1 VKLLFFDD
9 YKLGVV
15 SGDNVVDVSDVV
27 KDVPRIHPQDLLRG
41 VIERFAE
48 FKPQLEA
55 AARQGQ
61 GVPLSQVRIQPPVPK
76 PTNVVCMSA
85 NYQEFGTWSPPPV
98 IDCFRKS
105 PLGLTGDGGTMV
117 LFDVPAQI
125 FEGEA
130 ELALVIGKWASNVS
144 EADAMSYVFG
154 YMNFIDG
161 SARFAREMSQN
172 TYYKMKARDTYTI
185 MGPYLVTA
193 DEVADPM
200 NLQVR
205 QWNNGE
211 LKQDYNT
218 SDMAYNI
225 SQCIAYITSVHPM
238 EAGDVIAFGTNH
250 RGLHAYQDGDKIEQE
265 IDGLGRLHINIRDDL
280 KRRWPRETRG
290 ERLARGLGGPYIGN
304 TPDQESGKY
313 APPKETATPA

>member
-9 YKLGVV
+9 FKLGVV
-15 SGDNVVDVSDVV
+15 NGATVVDVTDVV
-27 KDVPRIHPQDLLRG
+27 QDVPRIHPQDLLRG

-48 FKPQLEA
+48 FKPRLEVA
-55 AARQGQ
+55 AQQGA
-61 GVPLSQVRIQPPVPK
+61 GIPLAQVRIRPPVPK

-85 NYQEFGTWSPPPV
+85 NFTEFGTWSPPPV

-105 PLGLTGDGGTMV
+105 PLGLTGDGDTMV
-117 LFDVPAQI
+117 LPDVPAII

-130 ELALVIGKWASNVS
+130 ELAAIIGRWASDVG

-161 SARFAREMSQN
+161 SARFAPGTTQN
-172 TYYKMKARDTYTI
+172 TYYRMKARDTYTI

-225 SQCIAYITSVHPM
+225 AQCIAFITSVHPL
-238 EAGDVIAFGTNH
+238 EAGDVVAFGTNH
-250 RGLHAYQDGDKIEQE
+250 RGLHAYQDGDRVEQE
-265 IDGLGRLHINIRDDL
+265 IDGLGRLHIGIRDDL

-290 ERLARGLGGPYIGN
+290 ERLARGIGGPYIG
-304 TPDQESGKY
+304 TPPPQASGKY
-313 APPKETATPA
+313 APEATTSA